1 MRACKHTGI
10 GLRKVKRKPKLVI
23 WHVFVKCQ
31 KFWPF
36 SREKTWCNSGFFST
50 TVNRQYVASI
60 LLVRSR
66 VLIAWLA
73 HEGLLC
79 CKVLFACQ
87 AVAPAWVALLPLSK
101 VHPNRPN
108 VLLLVLK
115 FQYCNIGYWTSISR
129 ICVWEK
135 IPRRTQSKLG
145 KSWLSEH
152 FRRQGFWPGSP
163 CPVTS

>member
-1 MRACKHTGI
+1 M
-10 GLRKVKRKPKLVI
+10 P
-23 WHVFVKCQ
+23 
-31 KFWPF
+31 
-36 SREKTWCNSGFFST
+36 
-50 TVNRQYVASI
+50 
-60 LLVRSR
+60 VRSR

-163 CPVTS
+163 WISICALSPQHPSRQRNFCKLMFATVSAYLMAVDCTWYLLFLACF